1 MGSQDSLTPEYE
13 GFMFFLK
20 GNDDPRRSIGYDA
33 PGNPRF
39 IVFDKAAAKKFAK
52 QDPEIR
58 AGFDLRRI
66 IIRLAPVPEEPE
78 EKKE

>member
-1 MGSQDSLTPEYE
+1 MGSQEELTPEYE

-20 GNDDPRRSIGYDA
+20 GSDDPKRSIGYDA

-39 IVFDKAAAKKFAK
+39 IVFDKSAAKKFAR

-66 IIRLAPVPEEPE
+66 IIRIAPIEVPE